1 MNSSSGD
8 MSWPEIMIVSVVI
21 GGFLV
26 FIVVR
31 LIITRGQGSATDPL
45 PRLDPVA
52 RDAIVVGTHSAPRQ
66 IPKRHRRSASIG
78 TGNHDAWLV
87 EVEYVDAVGKPRRAC
102 LADVIPTV
110 GLDRF
115 SVGAACRVYGFDVSH
130 TRFQTDA
137 APEEPATERCLL
149 TEEHDGVQRAGFD
162 LDGVRARFER
172 QIWPAPR
179 AGSPFLG
186 VMAFVTDGDPWQGE
200 VAGCRTSFPGDAR
213 TVWARAS
220 TGRVSPFRGPRD
232 VPRPESVEEV
242 AKWEDPNGFGR
253 TELYYAPIFW
263 VCIPFAALGF
273 LIWGLI
279 TDPGAGLTGNLFDDD
294 STGNLWNFWLVWVFV
309 AVWLFIAIGILLL
322 RVGITSEV
330 RADNEWI
337 YRHGVPCSIHL
348 SPFARSGGEGE
359 SWPTFIGIDHRLSDE
374 HAARIHQA
382 FHNWLSDPEVQGEL
396 DSGSLQ
402 TRNVIA
408 SEELF
413 GGAAVGG
420 YYLSS
425 LPGFG
430 SASDFAAHEWAL
442 LTVPREA
449 GGAMSVTTVPRDEKR
464 AKIRRKIRAKSARI

>member
-8 MSWPEIMIVSVVI
+8 MSWPEIVIMSVVI
-21 GGFLV
+21 GGFLA

-52 RDAIVVGTHSAPRQ
+52 RDAVVVAVHTAWRSATDRSRRGRRTVVGPQARL
-66 IPKRHRRSASIG
+66 I
-78 TGNHDAWLV
+78 
-87 EVEYVDAVGKPRRAC
+87 EVEYTDAAGQVRREC
-102 LADVIPTV
+102 LADVIPIS

-115 SVGAACRVYGFDVSH
+115 SIGAVCRVYGFVAPR
-130 TRFQTDA
+130 TRLMKDGV
-137 APEEPATERCLL
+137 PDDPPAGRCLL
-149 TEEHDGVQRAGFD
+149 TEEHSGIVRAGVD
-162 LDGVRARFER
+162 LDGLRLKHER
-172 QIWPAPR
+172 WLWHSPR

-186 VMAFVTDGDPWQGE
+186 VMPFVTDGDRWSGE
-200 VAGCRTSFPGDAR
+200 VIGRRTSFPGDVR
-213 TVWARAS
+213 GIWARAS
-220 TGRVSPFRGPRD
+220 RGYLRPMTRPHD
-232 VPRPESVEEV
+232 VPRPESVAEV
-242 AKWEDPNGFGR
+242 ARWEDPDGFGR
-253 TELYYAPIFW
+253 TELYHAPIFW
-263 VCIPFAALGF
+263 VCLPLAALGF
-273 LIWGLI
+273 LIWGMV
-279 TDPGAGLTGNLFDDD
+279 TDPGDGWAADPFDD
-294 STGNLWNFWLVWVFV
+294 SGGQIWNSWLAWVAV
-309 AVWLFIAIGILLL
+309 AVWLLIATGILLL

-337 YRHGVPCSIHL
+337 FQHGVPCSIHL

-374 HAARIHQA
+374 HAASIHQA
-382 FHNWLSDPEVQGEL
+382 FHDWLSDPEVQGEL

-402 TRNVIA
+402 TRDVIA

-413 GGAAVGG
+413 GGAAAGG

-442 LTVPREA
+442 LTAPREA
-449 GGAMSVTTVPRDEKR
+449 GGDMSVTAVPREEKR
-464 AKIRRKIRAKSARI
+464 ARIRRKVRARSARI